1 MSDIEAVR
9 RFLTPWKTRNGEVRY
24 YVDDWIER
32 ILPSLKTYLVTHDS
46 APTIP
51 ELERAKVWY
60 DDAAEAHVDYVDY
73 QGAREFIATEM
84 SKLFTNEDML
94 LPLFTTD
101 GSEGPPTGRYPGS
114 EGRCSPSNPNA
125 RSNIEAIRRYLK
137 RYEAPDGSIRYYVND
152 WQQKVMPVMER
163 YLHEDADEVTRRQ
176 FWNGKAYFDDSAEL
190 HIVGIQ
196 DEIAVEIIREYI
208 TRNYY
213 LWGKDDTSNDIVLD
227 FIDFLNRWRCARHDL
242 LSSRRAYPPYV
253 TSLGALYRVFPSK
266 M

>member
-1 MSDIEAVR
+1 MSNIEAVR

-32 ILPSLKTYLVTHDS
+32 IFPSLKTYLITHDS

-51 ELERAKVWY
+51 ELEKAKVWY
-60 DDAAEAHVDYVDY
+60 SDDAEAHVDYVDD
-73 QGAREFIATEM
+73 QGTREFIATEM
-84 SKLFTNEDML
+84 SKLFTDESVL

-101 GSEGPPTGRYPGS
+101 ESERLPTGRYPCS

-137 RYEAPDGSIRYYVND
+137 RYEAPDGGIRYYVND

-163 YLHEDADEVTRRQ
+163 YLREDADEVTQRQ

-196 DEIAVEIIREYI
+196 DEIAVEIIRDYI

-213 LWGKDDTSNDIVLD
+213 LRGKDDANNDIVLD
-227 FIDFLNRWRCARHDL
+227 YIDFLNR
-242 LSSRRAYPPYV
+242 
-253 TSLGALYRVFPSK
+253 
-266 M
+266 

>member
-1 MSDIEAVR
+1 MSNIEAVR
-9 RFLTPWKTRNGEVRY
+9 RFLTPWKTRNGEIRY

-32 ILPSLKTYLVTHDS
+32 ILPSLRTYLTTHDS

-60 DDAAEAHVDYVDY
+60 DDDAKAHVDHVDDL
-73 QGAREFIATEM
+73 GTREFIAAEM
-84 SKLFTNEDML
+84 SKLFADEDVL

-101 GSEGPPTGRYPGS
+101 ESERPTTGRYPGS

-163 YLHEDADEVTRRQ
+163 YLREDADEVTQRQ

-196 DEIAVEIIREYI
+196 DEIAVEIIGDYI

-213 LWGKDDTSNDIVLD
+213 LWGKDDASNDIVLD
-227 FIDFLNRWRCARHDL
+227 YIDFLNR
-242 LSSRRAYPPYV
+242 
-253 TSLGALYRVFPSK
+253 
-266 M
+266 